1 VLPANQLTKRIGRRL
16 SLIVGLS
23 IAVFAALVSAAAAY
37 FLSFELLVFGALS
50 LGFSMAFV
58 AQMRF
63 CALESVDDKKD
74 SPKALSI
81 LMVGGI
87 FAAILGPEL
96 AVAGKDWITSTHGFS
111 GSFIGLACLL
121 LLSIGAITQLSPSQ
135 TVESI
140 AEEPARK
147 IGHVIKQPIFLVA
160 LSSAAI
166 GYGLMSYIMTATPLS
181 MHVLQG
187 HSLEETKW
195 VVQSHIIAMY
205 LPSLFSAFLVK
216 RIGLRNLM
224 LIGCLCY
231 FSVVLF
237 ALVGQEVL
245 HYWWVMVLLGIG
257 WNFLFLAGTLL
268 LPHSYQN
275 NERLKVQ
282 SINDFSIFAIQAT
295 VSLLAGIILFN
306 LGWMPLILFGL
317 PFIILML
324 LISIYANFSVSISEK
339 LNN

>member
-1 VLPANQLTKRIGRRL
+1 
-16 SLIVGLS
+16 
-23 IAVFAALVSAAAAY
+23 
-37 FLSFELLVFGALS
+37 
-50 LGFSMAFV
+50 MAFV

-63 CALESVDDKKD
+63 CALESVNDPKD

-96 AVAGKDWITSTHGFS
+96 AVAGKDWIASTHGFA
-111 GSFIGLACLL
+111 GSFIGLACLI
-121 LLSIGAITQLSPSQ
+121 LLSILVITRLTQTQAID
-135 TVESI
+135 
-140 AEEPARK
+140 AKKEEPARQ

-160 LSSAAI
+160 LASAAI

-205 LPSLFSAFLVK
+205 LPSLFSAFLIK
-216 RIGLRNLM
+216 KIGIRNLM

-231 FSVVLF
+231 FAVVLF
-237 ALVGQEVL
+237 AFVGQDVL

-275 NERLKVQ
+275 NERLRVQ

-295 VSLLAGIILFN
+295 VSLVAGMILFKM
-306 LGWMPLILFGL
+306 GWITLVLCGL
-317 PFIILML
+317 PFIVIMLM
-324 LISIYANFSVSISEK
+324 ITVYAMFSKSISNK
-339 LNN
+339 LT